1 MNTPSTV
8 SAGSGVE
15 VTVEV
20 EDFTGVSGLEL
31 NYTSG
36 FGGFSSLIMEQ
47 LSDST
52 FSGSIPTGTAGLTGV
67 AYFIIATDTKG
78 NITYSDTVS
87 VPVTFG
93 DEQLSTDIPGS
104 AYPSGIAR
112 DAWRLIS
119 VPNLIDKNKATQ
131 IFGNEL
137 KERSERTWRLVQ
149 DPGSQEQWKNVK
161 EVMPGMG
168 MWLYQQV
175 KDDVSISTGSGTTS
189 DLVRYELTVRP
200 GWSIM
205 GSPYAFSF
213 EADIDGDIFS
223 GPFGYA
229 LDGVEGWSDVVTQF
243 QPWAGYIIKNLTS
256 EDQVIVLRPLASA
269 GADSS
274 LKRELAGKDKGWSV
288 NLSALSGKAGDLY
301 NRLGR
306 EPGAY
311 EGVGPFDHAEPPIM
325 PEGIS
330 LSFRQHNGR
339 SKKLMYA
346 RDMRSLTEDNGAW
359 PVDLRVK
366 GIRHPVSF
374 TAELDRHYP
383 LDLGLVILDHQTREV
398 TDLKEDNSFKIDH
411 RNEEVPYRFTVV
423 SGDEDYIVRK
433 VEEILAGI
441 PERFRLDQNY
451 PNPFNAITNIRYAL
465 PLPEFVHITIYNILG
480 QEVHRMAG
488 RWQEAGF
495 HTARWDGRDLRGIP
509 VSSGVYIYHI
519 QAGKFTD
526 ARKMAIIK

>member
-1 MNTPSTV
+1 M
-8 SAGSGVE
+8 
-15 VTVEV
+15 
-20 EDFTGVSGLEL
+20 
-31 NYTSG
+31 
-36 FGGFSSLIMEQ
+36 
-47 LSDST
+47 
-52 FSGSIPTGTAGLTGV
+52 
-67 AYFIIATDTKG
+67 
-78 NITYSDTVS
+78 
-87 VPVTFG
+87 
-93 DEQLSTDIPGS
+93 
-104 AYPSGIAR
+104 
-112 DAWRLIS
+112 
-119 VPNLIDKNKATQ
+119 
-131 IFGNEL
+131 
-137 KERSERTWRLVQ
+137 Q

-161 EVMPGMG
+161 EVTPGMG

-288 NLSALSGKAGDLY
+288 NLSALSGEAGDLY

-495 HTARWDGRDLRGIP
+495 HTARWDGRDLQGIP